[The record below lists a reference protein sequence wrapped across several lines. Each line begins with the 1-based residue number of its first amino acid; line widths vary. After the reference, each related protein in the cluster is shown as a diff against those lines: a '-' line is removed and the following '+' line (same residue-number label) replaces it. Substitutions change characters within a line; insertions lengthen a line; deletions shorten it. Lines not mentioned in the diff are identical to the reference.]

1 MDQKKRIILIAGPS
15 ASGKSLLAIKLA
27 QKIKGHIINAD
38 SMQIYKEFKI
48 LTSRPSSVY
57 LKTTKHHLYG
67 FQSVKNNFSTGQWLQ
82 LAILKINECLN
93 NQKIPIVVGGTG
105 LYFKSLT
112 DGLVKIP
119 NIPKD
124 LRNQARKLQQKIG
137 QDNFF
142 RKLIEIDPLVKK
154 FISPKDTQ
162 RSIRAYEV
170 KKFTKKSLFLFKKQ
184 TKPNFNTTIFNKI
197 FINMPKEQLHRKIDI
212 RTEKMFE
219 EGAINE
225 VKNFLKLKINNELTA
240 NKILGIREIKSYL
253 EGSMTLAQT
262 KEVIKLKTRQY
273 AKRQLTWFRGHMR
286 SWEMIY
292 SSNTNNL
299 FKKTINKIL

>member
-1 MDQKKRIILIAGPS
+1 MLAGPS

-27 QKIKGHIINAD
+27 QKIKGQIINAD
-38 SMQIYKEFKI
+38 SMQIYKELKI
-48 LTSRPSSVY
+48 LTSRPSSVN
-57 LKTTKHHLYG
+57 LKAARHHLYG
-67 FQSVKNNFSTGQWLQ
+67 FHSVKNHFSTGQWLQ

-93 NQKIPIVVGGTG
+93 NQKTPIVVGGTG

-112 DGLVKIP
+112 EGLVKIP

-124 LRNQARKLQQKIG
+124 LRNQTRKLHQKIG

-142 RKLIEIDPLVKK
+142 HKLIVIDPLAKK

-212 RTEKMFE
+212 RTEKMFK

-225 VKNFLKLKINNELTA
+225 VKNFFKLKINNELTA

-253 EGSMTLAQT
+253 EGTVTLAQT
-262 KEVIKLKTRQY
+262 KELIKLKTRQY
-273 AKRQLTWFRGHMR
+273 TKRQLTWFRGHMR

>member
-1 MDQKKRIILIAGPS
+1 MLAGPS

-27 QKIKGHIINAD
+27 QKIKGQIINAD
-38 SMQIYKEFKI
+38 SMQIYKELKI
-48 LTSRPSSVY
+48 LTSRPSSVN
-57 LKTTKHHLYG
+57 LKAARHHLYG
-67 FQSVKNNFSTGQWLQ
+67 FHSVKNHFSTGQWLQ

-93 NQKIPIVVGGTG
+93 NQKTPIVVGGTG

-112 DGLVKIP
+112 EGLVKIP

-124 LRNQARKLQQKIG
+124 LRNQTRKLHQKIG

-142 RKLIEIDPLVKK
+142 HKLIVIDPLAKK

-170 KKFTKKSLFLFKKQ
+170 KKFTKKSFFLFKKE
-184 TKPNFNTTIFNKI
+184 TKPNFNATIFNKI
-197 FINMPKEQLHRKIDI
+197 FINMSKEQLHRKIDI
-212 RTEKMFE
+212 RTEKMFK
-219 EGAINE
+219 EGAVNE
-225 VKNFLKLKINNELTA
+225 VKNFLKLKVNNELTA

-253 EGSMTLAQT
+253 EGSMTLVQT
-262 KEVIKLKTRQY
+262 KELIKLKTRQY

-299 FKKTINKIL
+299 FNKTINKIL

>member
-253 EGSMTLAQT
+253 EGSMTLVQT
-262 KEVIKLKTRQY
+262 KELIKLKTRQY

-299 FKKTINKIL
+299 FNKTINKIL

>member
-212 RTEKMFE
+212 RTEKMFK
-219 EGAINE
+219 EGAVNE

>member
-253 EGSMTLAQT
+253 EGTVTLAQT
-262 KEVIKLKTRQY
+262 KELIKLKTRQY
-273 AKRQLTWFRGHMR
+273 TKRQLTWFRGHMR

-299 FKKTINKIL
+299 FNKTINKIL

>member
-1 MDQKKRIILIAGPS
+1 MF
-15 ASGKSLLAIKLA
+15 
-27 QKIKGHIINAD
+27 
-38 SMQIYKEFKI
+38 Y
-48 LTSRPSSVY
+48 
-57 LKTTKHHLYG
+57 
-67 FQSVKNNFSTGQWLQ
+67 
-82 LAILKINECLN
+82 
-93 NQKIPIVVGGTG
+93 
-105 LYFKSLT
+105 
-112 DGLVKIP
+112 
-119 NIPKD
+119 
-124 LRNQARKLQQKIG
+124 
-137 QDNFF
+137 NFF

-253 EGSMTLAQT
+253 EGSMTLVQT
-262 KEVIKLKTRQY
+262 KELIKLKTRQY